1 MAMSDTEVRLGRL
14 TLMGPFG
21 RTDYTVRILGRFLWF
36 YRIEAITLTRLKG
49 NRSLQS
55 GERALVPRR
64 AIRHITQTANP

>member
-1 MAMSDTEVRLGRL
+1 MSETELRLGRL

-21 RTDYTVRILGRFLWF
+21 RTDYTVQILGRFLWY

-49 NRSLQS
+49 NRALRP

-64 AIRHITQTANP
+64 FIRHIRQAVNQQK

>member
-1 MAMSDTEVRLGRL
+1 MSEIGIRTGRL

-21 RTDYTVRILGRFLWF
+21 RTDYTVRILGRFLWY

-49 NRSLQS
+49 NRAQRP

-64 AIRHITQTANP
+64 FIRHIKQAAN